1 MAKTD
6 EKVMNLVE
14 NELEKNP
21 DISVEDLYEKAKA
34 NSPSVGELT
43 LRQFNARYP
52 LQVKR
57 RRSRKKSPGPTQ
69 RRQSTTPK
77 PAAKTRQKKQPEPE
91 VESGERERVRKTF
104 LRFASDLAAAEER
117 KELVDVVA
125 SVDEYVDQVLNADGR

>member
-57 RRSRKKSPGPTQ
+57 RRSRKKSPGPTR
-69 RRQSTTPK
+69 RRQSTPK
-77 PAAKTRQKKQPEPE
+77 PAGKARQKKRPEPE
-91 VESGERERVRKTF
+91 VERGERERVRKTF

-117 KELVDVVA
+117 KDLVDVVA
-125 SVDEYVDQVLNADGR
+125 NVGAYVDQVLKADGR